1 MYVNYGVVAT
11 SMALLFV
18 LDPINTNSVSA
29 ASPAEVP
36 RLLRTLRRRSVNI
49 GSLNPRQDTSA
60 AKPAGVP
67 QLGLSAGTMEIVSA
81 GLVSTIAKFSA
92 DKEAGAAFPN
102 QEEMSKA
109 VGQAIDK
116 AGLSDFTKLAQ
127 AVKTNIDALAEKKL
141 AEGKVDKAAKPAPAA
156 STPKTSE
163 DKIAAALLETLQK
176 FCDQKAAGGNLPTAA
191 EISKA
196 LTPALQKIDFSNI
209 KNGAEAVKSG
219 LDNMSPAKTPAAAPK
234 A

>member
-1 MYVNYGVVAT
+1 MRINYSFIAT
-11 SMALLFV
+11 SMALVFV

-36 RLLRTLRRRSVNI
+36 RLFRTLRRRFVTTR
-49 GSLNPRQDTSA
+49 SLNRRQDTSA

-67 QLGLSAGTMEIVSA
+67 QLGLSADTMEIVSA

-92 DKEAGAAFPN
+92 DKETGSAFPN

-109 VGQAIDK
+109 VGQALDK
-116 AGLSDFTKLAQ
+116 SGSTDFTKVAQ
-127 AVKTNIDALAEKKL
+127 ALKTNIDALADKKR
-141 AEGKVDKAAKPAPAA
+141 AEGKVDKAAKPAPVA

-163 DKIAAALLETLQK
+163 DKIAAALLETIQK

-191 EISKA
+191 EVSKA
-196 LTPALQKIDFSNI
+196 LTPALQKIDFHNVEE
-209 KNGAEAVKSG
+209 GGEAIKSG
-219 LDNMSPAKTPAAAPK
+219 LDHMTPSQAQGAGQK